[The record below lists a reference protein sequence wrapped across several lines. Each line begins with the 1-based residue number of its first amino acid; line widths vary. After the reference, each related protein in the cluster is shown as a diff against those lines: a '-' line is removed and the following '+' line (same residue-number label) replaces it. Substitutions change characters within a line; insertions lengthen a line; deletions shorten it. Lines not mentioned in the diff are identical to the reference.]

1 MYVLRSEREDNHM
14 LKAVPRALIVSAFVL
29 HLLLRVWTAKT
40 QRPMADDAITR
51 GGIGSLVS
59 LVYICGDY
67 IYCNFDLFLLQL
79 RQDVADDK
87 VLFGCLDTWLV
98 WKLTKGND
106 TVILLPSP
114 LLLLLLF
121 YVALVFIQIHE
132 AQCQNVPKV

>member
-1 MYVLRSEREDNHM
+1 MHLFCVCGRQK
-14 LKAVPRALIVSAFVL
+14 LKDPKLS
-29 HLLLRVWTAKT
+29 
-40 QRPMADDAITR
+40 PMADDAITQ

-106 TVILLPSP
+106 TVILPPSP
-114 LLLLLLF
+114 FCCFFFLNLT
-121 YVALVFIQIHE
+121 LVFIQIHE